1 MTQSLL
7 TIDWLTQLERYHRIF
22 VGFSGGLDS
31 TVLLQRLAIEPALFP
46 KLTAVHV
53 NHGLSPNA
61 LVWQAHCQQFCAT
74 LKIPLIIKSVDF
86 ARQSNIEEM
95 ARKARYQ
102 VFAQLLEKSDCL
114 VLGHHLNDQA
124 ETLLLQLFRGAG
136 IEGLSAMA
144 VEKEFMQGNLLRPFL
159 HHTRQTLENYARLN
173 QLQWIDDESNQ
184 DISFSR
190 NYIRH
195 QVLPL
200 LSARWPGIVNS
211 LARTSTHCQQA
222 QANLD
227 DLARIDC
234 PALVQAGSQLV
245 ISTFS
250 HLSQARI
257 TNILRLWFKANQVRL
272 PNTVTFNRLINEVIH
287 ARPDANPQISW
298 DDVSVRRYQETLY
311 LLKRQVKP
319 SLLAITWTSFP
330 KPLDLGESGVL
341 FASVN
346 DKGLIVPPH
355 SKIEIRFRQGGE
367 LFHWHGQSKQL
378 KKLLQEWQ
386 IPPWL
391 RGQIPLVFI
400 NGELAAVIGYAISDS
415 FYGTTPAPAYE
426 LIINN

>member
-7 TIDWLTQLERYHRIF
+7 TINWLTQFTHYRRIF

-31 TVLLQRLAIEPALFP
+31 TVLLQCLAVEPTLFP

-61 LVWQAHCQQFCAT
+61 LVWQEHCQQLCAA
-74 LKIPLIIKSVDF
+74 LQIPLIIKSVEF
-86 ARQSNIEEM
+86 ARQSNIEEV

-136 IEGLSAMA
+136 IEGLSAMV
-144 VEKEFMQGNLLRPFL
+144 VEKAFMQGNLLRPFL
-159 HHTRQTLENYARLN
+159 HYSRQTLENYARLN

-200 LSARWPGIVNS
+200 LSARWPGIINN
-211 LARTSTHCQQA
+211 LARTSVHCQQA

-234 PALVQAGSQLV
+234 PALVQVSNQLAIPV
-245 ISTFS
+245 FS
-250 HLSQARI
+250 HLSPARI
-257 TNILRLWFKANQVRL
+257 TNILRLWFKTNQVRL

-287 ARPDANPQISW
+287 ARQDANPQISW
-298 DDVSVRRYQETLY
+298 ADVNVRRYQQNLY
-311 LLKRQVKP
+311 LLKRQVKFS
-319 SLLAITWTSFP
+319 SLVIAWTSFP
-330 KPLDLGESGVL
+330 EPLDLGELGVL
-341 FASVN
+341 CTNVK
-346 DKGLIVPPH
+346 DKGLIVPPQ

-367 LFHWHGQSKQL
+367 VFHWHGQSKQL

-391 RGQIPLVFI
+391 RDQIPLVFI
-400 NGELAAVIGYAISDS
+400 NGQLAAVIGYAISDS
-415 FYGTTPAPAYE
+415 FYGTTPIPVYE